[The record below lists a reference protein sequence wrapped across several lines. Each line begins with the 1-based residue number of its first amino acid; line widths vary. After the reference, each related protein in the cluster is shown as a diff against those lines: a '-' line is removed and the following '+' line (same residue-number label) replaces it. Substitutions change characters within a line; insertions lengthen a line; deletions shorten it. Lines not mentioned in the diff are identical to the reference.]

1 MQTIKPHLLVSILF
15 IQMVIPASRCCR
27 TIWMAVWEDIAPP
40 RKLNIFAPEKWCL
53 ENYFPLFFKVVPPFP
68 GDMLHNFFGECILHS
83 IWRISSIS
91 ILRHNPHA
99 VVSLKKRPLKS
110 IKFPPQKP
118 NKSEILTSIVVHDF
132 LLRGLAATSR
142 SREMIIDRW
151 NLNDKE
157 AHHQIS
163 QAGLFHPKHG
173 GLNWPWLSI
182 RQSQKGVN
190 RKPGFSLL
198 WFPFSWRKSQIK
210 LHTKL
215 RQFMMLIFSKWFVHQ
230 STYFPTRCY
239 QMLSWTLNLDLYCK
253 QKKVLITTSMGLEA
267 NQPHTTSPSHPW
279 NPLLLHCKKS
289 DKNLGLKIVILPHLL
304 EGSHTFTSL
313 PSMLWDPKNWGHGAS
328 IFLRYTINMV

>member
-40 RKLNIFAPEKWCL
+40 RKPNIFAPEKWCL

-157 AHHQIS
+157 PHNKSPKLAFSIQS
-163 QAGLFHPKHG
+163 MVDWTGLDFPSARVKKG
-173 GLNWPWLSI
+173 WIESLVLACSESPSLGAKVRSNCT
-182 RQSQKGVN
+182 QSCGN
-190 RKPGFSLL
+190 S
-198 WFPFSWRKSQIK
+198 WCWSFP
-210 LHTKL
+210 
-215 RQFMMLIFSKWFVHQ
+215 KWFVHQ

-239 QMLSWTLNLDLYCK
+239 QMLSWTWTFIAS
-253 QKKVLITTSMGLEA
+253 KKRSWLPHQWVWKPTNHI
-267 NQPHTTSPSHPW
+267 QPHHPFLEIPCCFTAKRATKTSGSRSWYSRICWRAATRSQALRQSFQRTQCFEIQKTEAMVHPFSCAT
-279 NPLLLHCKKS
+279 L
-289 DKNLGLKIVILPHLL
+289 
-304 EGSHTFTSL
+304 
-313 PSMLWDPKNWGHGAS
+313 
-328 IFLRYTINMV
+328 